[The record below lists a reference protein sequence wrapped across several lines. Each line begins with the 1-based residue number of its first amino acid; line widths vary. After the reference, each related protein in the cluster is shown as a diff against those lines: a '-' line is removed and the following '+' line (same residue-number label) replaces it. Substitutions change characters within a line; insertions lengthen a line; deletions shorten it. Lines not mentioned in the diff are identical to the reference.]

1 MLTIALTF
9 PAGRYHATPWG
20 RHVNEADVAWPP
32 DPWRLVRAL
41 IATWHRKLD
50 AQRHP
55 RNRLESLLA
64 KLAEAAPPHYRLPDD
79 VIHAHTRHYMPTK
92 GDKRTLIF
100 DAFARIRADDPIII
114 AWPELELPDD
124 EQALLD
130 ALLGALGYFGRAE
143 SWVHAERT
151 SWTDGYN
158 CVPAE
163 QDVDTGTGEVR
174 EIVRLLMPL
183 TPQDY
188 AAFRNQ
194 QSASRKNKLPKAI
207 AATLPANWL
216 DALGLDTADIQK
228 AGWNVPPAARWV
240 SYRRPLHALKTVATQ
255 AAPPRSA
262 RKTESA
268 LTTARFALYGKPLPR
283 IEDAVRVGE
292 ALRAAVMGKAR
303 RLLGEDAIPQELSGH
318 ELPEG
323 NLHGHAFWLPDPD
336 TRGEIAHVLIHA
348 PMGLSAGALRV
359 LTALQN
365 IRCGD
370 GEPLRVMLEGIGAAE
385 LFAPAS
391 ALTQEAKVWKSL
403 TPWLHP
409 WHLKKPA
416 LRSPE
421 ALHEALLAQ
430 LRKEWHARGTALPE
444 IVSFREVGERDFAG
458 RRLRALHYHR
468 FRRKRG
474 LIQPDTLGRLIEIE
488 LSSPVQGPLALGFG
502 CHFGLGL
509 FTPAQD

>member
-1 MLTIALTF
+1 VTASGDSIDWFKTTF
-9 PAGRYHATPWG
+9 EGGRCEQLRRW
-20 RHVNEADVAWPP
+20 
-32 DPWRLVRAL
+32 RAL
-41 IATWHRKLD
+41 SLRERLLVLD
-50 AQRHP
+50 AMTDWAMRDMKPQSFVHHQSMDGRF
-55 RNRLESLLA
+55 REASLA
-64 KLAEAAPPHYRLPDD
+64 GEIARERKR
-79 VIHAHTRHYMPTK
+79 VIR
-92 GDKRTLIF
+92 
-100 DAFARIRADDPIII
+100 
-114 AWPELELPDD
+114 
-124 EQALLD
+124 
-130 ALLGALGYFGRAE
+130 
-143 SWVHAERT
+143 V
-151 SWTDGYN
+151 N
-158 CVPAE
+158 PASSSE
-163 QDVDTGTGEVR
+163 HV
-174 EIVRLLMPL
+174 
-183 TPQDY
+183 
-188 AAFRNQ
+188 
-194 QSASRKNKLPKAI
+194 
-207 AATLPANWL
+207 
-216 DALGLDTADIQK
+216 
-228 AGWNVPPAARWV
+228 
-240 SYRRPLHALKTVATQ
+240 
-255 AAPPRSA
+255 
-262 RKTESA
+262 